1 MNCFDRSISGDVT
14 IYEVAAHAGV
24 SISTVSLAL
33 NRPDRVGPP
42 TRERV
47 LRVVEELGFVPK
59 ASAVARARRGAG
71 RIGVLAPFTSYTS
84 YHRRLRGV
92 MEGLRGS
99 GLDIV
104 VYDHESAAES
114 TAPLLSSLPLSRHLD
129 GLLVMGLPLEPAT
142 ADRLAHS
149 DLPAVLV
156 DTDPL
161 GFNAVTIDD
170 ERAGWLVGRHLVDGG
185 HARVAFVHEP
195 QHSKAFISQGQ
206 RRLAGLRRAYDEAG
220 HPSGAVRE
228 VVVAN
233 DIAGGRAAVAELR
246 GASCSA
252 AFAHHDLLAAGLL
265 MQLRADGVA
274 VPDEIAVL
282 GFDDGEV
289 AECLQLSTV
298 RQPFEESG
306 RVAAGLLREAVAGI
320 SRSTQH
326 ISLAVE
332 LVVRATG

>member
-1 MNCFDRSISGDVT
+1 VTTEVT
-14 IYEVAAHAGV
+14 IYDVAAHAGV

-33 NRPDRVGPP
+33 NRPERVGGP

-47 LRVVEELGFVPK
+47 LQVVEQLGFVPK

-71 RIGVLAPFTSYTS
+71 RIGVLAPFTSYPS
-84 YHRRLRGV
+84 YHRRLNGV

-99 GLDIV
+99 GLDV
-104 VYDHESAAES
+104 VIYDHESAAES

-129 GLLVMGLPLEPAT
+129 GLLVMGLPLEHET
-142 ADRLAHS
+142 AARLANS
-149 DLPAVLV
+149 GLPAVLV

-170 ERAGWLVGRHLVDGG
+170 EAAGTLVGRHLIDAE
-185 HARVAFVHEP
+185 HRRVAFVHEL
-195 QHSKAFISQGQ
+195 QRSEAFVSQGQ
-206 RRLAGLRRAYDEAG
+206 RRLAGLQRAFGDAG
-220 HPSGAVRE
+220 HGDAVRE

-233 DIAGGRAAVAELR
+233 DLGGGRAAVAELR
-246 GASCSA
+246 ASGCTA

-265 MQLRADGVA
+265 VQLREDGVN
-274 VPDEIAVL
+274 VPGDVAVL

-306 RVAAGLLREAVAGI
+306 RVAAGLLCDALAGVT
-320 SRSTQH
+320 RTTQH
-326 ISLAVE
+326 ISLGVT